1 MNNTAEDL
9 EVMDEAP
16 VVMHDEVPVV
26 QDPNTI
32 RALEAMLFASAQP
45 LTLAAMRERLPE
57 GADVGGMLLELQKFY
72 EPRGIAIS
80 NLDGQWAIRTAPDL
94 GDVLA
99 IKKEVRRPL
108 SRAAMETLAIVAY
121 HQPITR
127 AEIENIRG
135 VVTSGGTLDILM
147 EEGWVKPGRRRETP
161 GRPLTWVTTTDF
173 LDHFGLQSLT
183 DLPGLDDLKASGLLD
198 RRPSIEITTG
208 DMFEEMVA
216 EDEARDAV
224 EEDAMATEEELAA
237 LKADREVEDED
248 EQDEEIEAVEA
259 AVSEEDEDS
268 DEESDDDEESKE
280 SSDEDSDD
288 EDTDDEDDSDDDEE
302 EDDK

>member
-1 MNNTAEDL
+1 MEHAQTLD
-9 EVMDEAP
+9 VI
-16 VVMHDEVPVV
+16 HDEIPVP
-26 QDPNTI
+26 QDPNML

-45 LTLAAMRERLPE
+45 LSLAAMRDRLPE

-72 EPRGIAIS
+72 AERGVTIS

-94 GDVLA
+94 GNVLQ

-121 HQPITR
+121 HQPVTR

-161 GRPLTWVTTTDF
+161 GRPLTWVTTTEF
-173 LDHFGLQSLT
+173 LDQFGLQSLT
-183 DLPGLDDLKASGLLD
+183 DLPGLDELKASGLLD
-198 RRPSIEITTG
+198 RRPSIEIATG
-208 DMFEEMVA
+208 DLFEEMVA
-216 EDEARDAV
+216 QDNAAADE

-237 LKADREVEDED
+237 LKAEP
-248 EQDEEIEAVEA
+248 EE
-259 AVSEEDEDS
+259 EEDDIEDIAAS
-268 DEESDDDEESKE
+268 A
-280 SSDEDSDD
+280 SDEDDD
-288 EDTDDEDDSDDDEE
+288 DDDEDDEEDDSEEASANDDDEE
-302 EDDK
+302 EDDE